1 MHIYLIN
8 ITIISKNR
16 ELRLMTF
23 YVVSSNLY
31 YMFYIRD
38 LLHMKKR
45 RDDTCEHIND
55 EIGEDCISCELEL
68 AGPEYESQLGLSSLS
83 KAVCEEL
90 FCCELSD
97 REACSQALSADITKV
112 KKATIT
118 VDNHLS
124 PAHTLLQI
132 QCVDQKGLIYDILRT
147 AKDCNIQVYQLD
159 FLVTWFH
166 LVLKLHNLRCRKS

>member
-1 MHIYLIN
+1 
-8 ITIISKNR
+8 
-16 ELRLMTF
+16 MTF
-23 YVVSSNLY
+23 FVAFANLY
-31 YMFYIRD
+31 TTLLCHIRD
-38 LLHMKKR
+38 LLHTKKR

-159 FLVTWFH
+159 FLEHDFIET
-166 LVLKLHNLRCRKS
+166 